1 MKSPDKKMKNDR
13 FLVVFLSSIFILSF
27 LAMGIGGVYY
37 SCSKIYRHIDLVSNG
52 VKTEAR
58 ITGYK
63 ESWSRDSD
71 EDIYTKIYSPVITYY
86 DSSNRSHILNAD
98 YGSNSRE
105 WSNDVTVYFDK
116 KDPTNAIHGGFW
128 NLWFLP
134 FVFLCFYMIPITIA
148 IFALIYYMRTLKKK
162 KPFIS

>member
-86 DSSNRSHILNAD
+86 DSSNRSYILNAD

-116 KDPTNAIHGGFW
+116 KDPSNAIHGGFW

-134 FVFLCFYMIPITIA
+134 FVFLCLYMIPITIV

-162 KPFIS
+162 KPFIA